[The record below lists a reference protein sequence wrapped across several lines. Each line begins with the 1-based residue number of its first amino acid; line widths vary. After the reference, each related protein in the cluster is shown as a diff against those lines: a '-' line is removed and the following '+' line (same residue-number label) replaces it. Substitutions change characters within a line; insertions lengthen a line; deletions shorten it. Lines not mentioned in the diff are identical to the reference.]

1 MANKVCRLSRLG
13 RLGRLC
19 QLWQLFVLCVLLL
32 PAACTSLP
40 AREARVEGTG
50 RVSVAG
56 ATGAL
61 TPAQEDRTLRR
72 VAAEGASDLLALHLR
87 VLAGSGDVDLYRGN
101 RTRLLVDGPATFGAM
116 KAAIAQAR
124 GRVLLESY
132 IVEDQGV
139 AVEVAALLL
148 QRAAAGVR
156 VALLVDAV
164 GSIRT
169 PDAFF
174 KRLADGGVAV
184 CVFNPLN
191 SSDRPGYGGLSRIN
205 HRDHRKLLVVD
216 DDVAYTGGINI
227 SRVYG
232 SGSFSR
238 GRKSNAATD
247 TNPGVGEPLTD
258 GWRDTQIELRGPVV
272 PALAQVFART
282 WHGQGCVGE
291 LGKPWAKAAS
301 TASAEPGQR
310 IVKIMAS
317 DPRDEGNRIYT
328 SLLAAVDQSRSSVR
342 MTMAYFAPGSDF
354 VQALCDASLRGV
366 RVELVL
372 PGRSDNMLVLHAG
385 RSYYTQLLQAGVR
398 INEMAHAMMHAK
410 TAVIDGVWSTV
421 GSSNLD
427 WRSFVDNSELNVI
440 VLGEDF
446 GAEMAALFDRD
457 RAASQPVTS
466 EAWSQRGLQQRTLE
480 TIGRLAERWL

>member
-1 MANKVCRLSRLG
+1 MTDKVCGLRL
-13 RLGRLC
+13 
-19 QLWQLFVLCVLLL
+19 LCVCCLLL
-32 PAACTSLP
+32 LQAACSSLP
-40 AREARVEGTG
+40 ARDAKVEGAS
-50 RVSVAG
+50 RVTVMGAAG
-56 ATGAL
+56 ALSPT
-61 TPAQEDRTLRR
+61 QEDRTLRR
-72 VAAEGASDLLALHLR
+72 VAAEGSGDLLALHLR

-101 RTRLLVDGPATFGAM
+101 RARLLVDGPATFGAM

-139 AVEVAALLL
+139 AAEVAVLLL
-148 QRAAAGVR
+148 QRAAAGVK

-164 GSIRT
+164 GSIST
-169 PDAFF
+169 PEAFF

-191 SSDRPGYGGLSRIN
+191 PSDRPGHGGLSRIN

-238 GRKSNAATD
+238 SRKNVATSGNADAAATAD
-247 TNPGVGEPLTD
+247 GALTD

-282 WHGQGCVGE
+282 WQDQGCVGE
-291 LGKPWAKAAS
+291 LGKPGKPGVKPAGPSGTAA
-301 TASAEPGQR
+301 AEPGQR

-317 DPRDEGNRIYT
+317 DPRDDGNRIYT

-342 MTMAYFAPGSDF
+342 MTMAYFAPGADF

-385 RSYYTQLLQAGVR
+385 RSYYTQLLAAGVQ
-398 INEMAHAMMHAK
+398 IHEMEHAMMHAK

-427 WRSFVDNSELNVI
+427 WRSFVANSELNVV
-440 VLGEDF
+440 VLGDDF

-457 RAASQPVTS
+457 RAASQPVTPD
-466 EAWSQRGLQQRTLE
+466 AWAQRGLQQRTLE

>member
-1 MANKVCRLSRLG
+1 MSSLRGLG
-13 RLGRLC
+13 LC
-19 QLWQLFVLCVLLL
+19 CLLL
-32 PAACTSLP
+32 LQAACSSLP
-40 AREARVEGTG
+40 ARDAKVEGAS
-50 RVSVAG
+50 RVTVMGAAG
-56 ATGAL
+56 VL

-72 VAAEGASDLLALHLR
+72 VAAEGANDLLALHLR
-87 VLAGSGDVDLYRGN
+87 VLASSGDVDLYRGN

-139 AVEVAALLL
+139 AAEVATLLL
-148 QRAAAGVR
+148 QRAAAGVK

-164 GSIRT
+164 GSIST

-174 KRLADGGVAV
+174 KRLADGGVSV

-191 SSDRPGYGGLSRIN
+191 PSDRPGQGGLLNIN

-216 DDVAYTGGINI
+216 EDVAYTGGINI

-238 GRKSNAATD
+238 SRKNVAASGTPD
-247 TNPGVGEPLTD
+247 TPDTADEALTD

-282 WHGQGCVGE
+282 WQDQGCVGE
-291 LGKPWAKAAS
+291 LGKPGKSSNPGNPGVRPAGPAGTAA
-301 TASAEPGQR
+301 AEPGQR

-342 MTMAYFAPGSDF
+342 MTMAYFAPGADF

-385 RSYYTQLLQAGVR
+385 RSYYTQLLEAGVQ
-398 INEMAHAMMHAK
+398 IHEMAHAMMHAK

-427 WRSFVDNSELNVI
+427 WRSFVANSELNVI

-446 GAEMAALFDRD
+446 GDEMAALFNRD
-457 RAASQPVTS
+457 RAASQPVTPD
-466 EAWSQRGLQQRTLE
+466 AWAQRGMKQRTLE
-480 TIGRLAERWL
+480 AVGRLAERWL

>member
-1 MANKVCRLSRLG
+1 MCNLRGLSI
-13 RLGRLC
+13 C
-19 QLWQLFVLCVLLL
+19 CLLL
-32 PAACTSLP
+32 LQAACSSLP
-40 AREARVEGTG
+40 ARDAKVEGAS
-50 RVSVAG
+50 RVTVMGAAG
-56 ATGAL
+56 VL

-72 VAAEGASDLLALHLR
+72 VAAEGANDLLALHLR
-87 VLAGSGDVDLYRGN
+87 VLASSGDVDLYRGN

-139 AVEVAALLL
+139 AAEVAALLL
-148 QRAAAGVR
+148 QRAAAGVK

-164 GSIRT
+164 GSIST

-174 KRLADGGVAV
+174 KRLADGGVSV
-184 CVFNPLN
+184 CKFNPL
-191 SSDRPGYGGLSRIN
+191 SPDDRPGYGGLLNIN

-238 GRKSNAATD
+238 SRKRDAAADYADSAD
-247 TNPGVGEPLTD
+247 TADKALTD

-291 LGKPWAKAAS
+291 LGKPGAKPGGPAGTAA
-301 TASAEPGQR
+301 AEPGQR

-342 MTMAYFAPGSDF
+342 MTMAYFAPGADF

-372 PGRSDNMLVLHAG
+372 PGRSDNALVLHAG
-385 RSYYTQLLQAGVR
+385 RSYYTQLLEAGVQ
-398 INEMAHAMMHAK
+398 IHEMAHAMMHAK

-427 WRSFVDNSELNVI
+427 WRSFVANSELNVI

-446 GAEMAALFDRD
+446 GDEMAALFNRD
-457 RAASQPVTS
+457 RAASQPVTPD
-466 EAWSQRGLQQRTLE
+466 AWAQRGMQQRTLE
-480 TIGRLAERWL
+480 AIGRLAERWL

>member
-1 MANKVCRLSRLG
+1 MTDKMCRLRL
-13 RLGRLC
+13 
-19 QLWQLFVLCVLLL
+19 LCVCCLLL
-32 PAACTSLP
+32 LQTACSSLP
-40 AREARVEGTG
+40 ARDAKVDSASRVTVIGA
-50 RVSVAG
+50 AG
-56 ATGAL
+56 VL

-72 VAAEGASDLLALHLR
+72 VAAEGANDLLALHLR
-87 VLAGSGDVDLYRGN
+87 VLASSGDVDLYRGN

-139 AVEVAALLL
+139 AAEVATLLL
-148 QRAAAGVR
+148 QRAAAGVK

-164 GSIRT
+164 GSIST

-174 KRLADGGVAV
+174 KRLADGGVSV
-184 CVFNPLN
+184 CVFNPL
-191 SSDRPGYGGLSRIN
+191 SPSDRPGHGGLSSIN

-238 GRKSNAATD
+238 SRKNVAAAD
-247 TNPGVGEPLTD
+247 TADKADTADEALTD

-291 LGKPWAKAAS
+291 LGKPGAKPAGPSGTAA
-301 TASAEPGQR
+301 AEPGQR

-342 MTMAYFAPGSDF
+342 MTMAYFAPGADF

-385 RSYYTQLLQAGVR
+385 RSYYTQLLEAGVQ
-398 INEMAHAMMHAK
+398 IHEMGHAMMHAK

-427 WRSFVDNSELNVI
+427 WRSFVANSELNVV

-446 GAEMAALFDRD
+446 GAEMAALFNRD
-457 RAASQPVTS
+457 RAASQPVTAD
-466 EAWSQRGLQQRTLE
+466 AWAQRGLQQRALE
-480 TIGRLAERWL
+480 AIGRLAERWL

>member
-1 MANKVCRLSRLG
+1 MCLML
-13 RLGRLC
+13 
-19 QLWQLFVLCVLLL
+19 Q
-32 PAACTSLP
+32 AACSSLP
-40 AREARVEGTG
+40 ARDASAESSGQVTVRGA
-50 RVSVAG
+50 AG
-56 ATGAL
+56 VL
-61 TPAQEDRTLRR
+61 TPAEEERTLRR
-72 VAAEGASDLLALHLR
+72 VAAEGATELLALHLR

-116 KAAIAQAR
+116 KDAIAQAR

-139 AVEVAALLL
+139 AAEVAELLL
-148 QRAAAGVR
+148 QRAAAGVK

-164 GSIRT
+164 GSIST

-191 SSDRPGYGGLSRIN
+191 PTDRPGHGGLSSIN

-216 DDVAYTGGINI
+216 DDVAFTGGINI

-232 SGSFSR
+232 SGSSSR
-238 GRKSNAATD
+238 TGSPFPAAGRDAARA
-247 TNPGVGEPLTD
+247 LKD

-282 WHGQGCVGE
+282 WHEQGCVGE
-291 LGKPWAKAAS
+291 LGRPAPKAAGPAG
-301 TASAEPGQR
+301 TAAAEPGQR

-317 DPRDEGNRIYT
+317 DPRDKGNRIYT
-328 SLLAAVDQSRSSVR
+328 SLLSAIDQSRRSVR
-342 MTMAYFAPGSDF
+342 ITMAYFAPGSDF

-372 PGRSDNMLVLHAG
+372 PGRSDNTLALHAG
-385 RSYYTQLLQAGVR
+385 RFYYTRLLQAGVQ
-398 INEMAHAMMHAK
+398 IHEMAHATMHAK

-427 WRSFVDNSELNVI
+427 WRSFVANSELNVI

-446 GAEMAALFDRD
+446 GAEMAAVFERD
-457 RAASQPVTS
+457 RAASQS
-466 EAWSQRGLQQRTLE
+466 MLAEAWARRGLKQRTLE
-480 TIGRLAERWL
+480 FIGRLVERWL

>member
-1 MANKVCRLSRLG
+1 MTDKMCRLRL
-13 RLGRLC
+13 
-19 QLWQLFVLCVLLL
+19 LCVCCLLL
-32 PAACTSLP
+32 LQTACSSLP
-40 AREARVEGTG
+40 ARDAKVDSASRVTVIGA
-50 RVSVAG
+50 AG
-56 ATGAL
+56 VL

-72 VAAEGASDLLALHLR
+72 VAAEGANDLLALHLR
-87 VLAGSGDVDLYRGN
+87 VLASSGDVDLYRGN

-139 AVEVAALLL
+139 AAEVATLLL
-148 QRAAAGVR
+148 QRAAAGVK

-164 GSIRT
+164 GSIST

-174 KRLADGGVAV
+174 KRLADGGVSV
-184 CVFNPLN
+184 CVFNPL
-191 SSDRPGYGGLSRIN
+191 SPSDRPGHGGLSSIN

-238 GRKSNAATD
+238 SRKNVAAAD
-247 TNPGVGEPLTD
+247 TADKADTADEALTD

-291 LGKPWAKAAS
+291 LGKPGAKPAGPSGTAA
-301 TASAEPGQR
+301 AEPGQR

-342 MTMAYFAPGSDF
+342 MTMAYFAPGADF

-385 RSYYTQLLQAGVR
+385 RSYYTQLLEAGVQ
-398 INEMAHAMMHAK
+398 IHEMGHAMMHAK

-427 WRSFVDNSELNVI
+427 WRSFVANSELNVV

-446 GAEMAALFDRD
+446 GAEMAALFNRD
-457 RAASQPVTS
+457 RAASQPVTAD
-466 EAWSQRGLQQRTLE
+466 AWAQRGLQQRTLE
-480 TIGRLAERWL
+480 AIGRLAERWL